1 MHRFRICTKFALFVM
16 DVEYLYIM
24 ANASFY
30 LDKRSEKKDG
40 TFPVKIYVKHRSKFL
55 LSTDFSATEETWAG
69 NEYNR
74 KEPNFRNRNS
84 VLRAL
89 ITRVEDA
96 ILELEK
102 NGKIRSMTDND
113 LKKYLKCSVLG
124 KSESKKTFVYY
135 LDEFVSKKTNVG
147 TIAVY
152 TETKNKLLSFDP
164 DCTFESM
171 DRKWLERFERWMA
184 DSGMKVNAYG
194 IHLRNVRAVFNYCI
208 DEEYT
213 MIYPFRKF
221 QIKKEET
228 RKRSLTVEQLRELRD
243 YPCEE
248 YQERYRDM
256 FMLMFYLIGINAADL
271 FRAKKSD
278 VVNGRLE
285 YKRAKT
291 GKLYSI
297 KIEPEAMEIIKRY
310 SGKSDYLLNV
320 CDAYGNYK
328 DFLHRMN
335 LGLRQIGETTRSG
348 LGGKKT
354 RNPAFPGISS
364 YWCRHT
370 WATLAASLDIP
381 KETISE
387 ALGHSFGSSVT
398 SIYIKFDNRKVD
410 EANRKVID
418 LVNKE

>member
-1 MHRFRICTKFALFVM
+1 
-16 DVEYLYIM
+16 M

-30 LDKRSEKKDG
+30 LDTRAEKKDG
-40 TFPVKIYVKHRSKFL
+40 TFPVKVYVKHRSKFL
-55 LSTDFSATEETWAG
+55 LSTNFSSTRETWDG
-69 NEYNR
+69 NGYNR
-74 KEPNFRNRNS
+74 KEHNYKNKNS
-84 VLRAL
+84 ALRAL
-89 ITRVEDA
+89 MTRVEDEL
-96 ILELEK
+96 LELERT
-102 NGKIRSMTDND
+102 GRILSMTDKA
-113 LKKYLKCSVLG
+113 LKEHLKEHILG
-124 KSESKKTFVYY
+124 KNERRKAFVDY
-135 LDEFVSKKTNVG
+135 LDEFVAKKESVG
-147 TIAVY
+147 TKTVY
-152 TETKNKLLSFDP
+152 LTTKNKLLAFDP
-164 DCTFESM
+164 DCTLESM

-184 DSGMKVNAYG
+184 DSGMKVNAYA
-194 IHLRNVRAVFNYCI
+194 IHLRNIRAVFNYCI

-213 MIYPFRKF
+213 TLYPFRKF

-228 RKRSLTVEQLRELRD
+228 RKRSLTVGQLRELRD

-248 YQERYRDM
+248 YQVRYRDM

-278 VVNGRLE
+278 VINGRLE

-297 KIEPEAMEIIKRY
+297 KIEPEAQEIIDKY
-310 SGKSDYLLNV
+310 SGSGEYLLNV
-320 CDAYGNYK
+320 MDAYGDYK
-328 DFLHRMN
+328 DFLHRMDVS
-335 LGLRQIGETTRSG
+335 LKQIGG
-348 LGGKKT
+348 LERVGRGGKKVRT
-354 RNPAFPGISS
+354 PAFPDLSS

-410 EANRKVID
+410 EANRKVLD
-418 LVNKE
+418 AL